1 MTAVVPMRRAPRR
14 RLQRVLA
21 GMVALVV
28 VLVAAGSVVWFTP
41 SLFVPLMTRVAYV
54 ALGLETGSVPVQ
66 GHAWGYLASGDPAR
80 PPLLMLHGFGT
91 SREAMMTMMPWF
103 RDGHRCV
110 APDLPGFGRHPFH
123 TGEDHNADWYA
134 AQVIA
139 FADAMGWR
147 RFDLLGTS
155 MGGAIAAHV
164 AVLHPDRVGRLVLVA
179 PAGVRAPEQ
188 NGFMERI
195 GRGENP
201 LDITTEADFDRVLGL
216 VFDRPPP
223 VPWQF
228 RSYATAEAVRTRAE
242 RLKIVESMRA
252 FLLDGLTEELSRI
265 RCPTLLVWGRR
276 DRVTDPS
283 MFRVFLERV
292 PLATGTMIDEAG
304 HVPFSDQPEWTRRA
318 ITAFLRSRAGGGN

>member
-1 MTAVVPMRRAPRR
+1 MTTESPTIRAPRR
-14 RLQRVLA
+14 RLPRVLA
-21 GMVALVV
+21 WLAATV
-28 VLVAAGSVVWFTP
+28 VLLVAGGSVVWFTP
-41 SLFVPLMTRVAYV
+41 SLFVPLMTRVAYA
-54 ALGLETGSVPVQ
+54 ALGLETGSVQVQ
-66 GHAWGYLASGDPAR
+66 GHAWGYLAAGDSAN

-103 RDGHRCV
+103 REESRCV

-123 TGEDHNADWYA
+123 EGQDHHADWYA

-179 PAGVRAPEQ
+179 PAGVRAPER
-188 NGFMERI
+188 NGFMEGI

-201 LDITTEADFDRVLGL
+201 LDITSEADFDRVLGL

-228 RSYATAEAVRTRAE
+228 RAYATAEAVRTRRE

-252 FLLDGLTEELSRI
+252 FLLDGLTEELPRI

-283 MFRVFLERV
+283 MLGVFLDRV
-292 PLATGTMIDEAG
+292 PLATGTLIDDAG

-318 ITAFLRSRAGGGN
+318 ITAFLKSRSGGGG